1 MAETRYR
8 DSQTNKKIRRQQTVT
23 VERIYT
29 NVTNV
34 DDLDDDDDDD
44 DDEDDQE
51 DGEHGK

>member
-8 DSQTNKKIRRQQTVT
+8 DSQTNKKTRRQQTVT

-29 NVTNV
+29 DVANV
-34 DDLDDDDDDD
+34 DDLDDDD